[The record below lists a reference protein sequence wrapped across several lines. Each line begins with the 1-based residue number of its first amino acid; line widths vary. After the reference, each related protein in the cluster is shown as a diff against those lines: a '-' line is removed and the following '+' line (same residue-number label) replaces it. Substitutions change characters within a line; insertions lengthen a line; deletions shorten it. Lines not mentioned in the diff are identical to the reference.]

1 MNENISVI
9 SSRNPKERI
18 PLLLN
23 ILYEYGI
30 NEKKSIYVQSFDVN
44 SSYYINHLI
53 SLISKIDFKLV
64 DSYMFPVGA
73 KSNKLKSEKID
84 TKKFVSAIEEIRNSD
99 IVISSSKIFNQE
111 LWLDYVFD
119 IDSIKPY
126 QVIIIDNFNE
136 FVLKTEEYISTVR
149 KRINEYSKKYNA
161 EIILFIN
168 DSDIPNYNTHFKISD
183 INKPFKFEYDK
194 SNHSITN
201 IEED

>member
-168 DSDIPNYNTHFKISD
+168 DSDIPNYNTHFKISN

-194 SNHSITN
+194 SNHIITN

>member
-30 NEKKSIYVQSFDVN
+30 NDKKSIYVQSFDVN

-64 DSYMFPVGA
+64 DSYMFPVGV

-111 LWLDYVFD
+111 LW
-119 IDSIKPY
+119 
-126 QVIIIDNFNE
+126 
-136 FVLKTEEYISTVR
+136 
-149 KRINEYSKKYNA
+149 
-161 EIILFIN
+161 
-168 DSDIPNYNTHFKISD
+168 
-183 INKPFKFEYDK
+183 
-194 SNHSITN
+194 
-201 IEED
+201 